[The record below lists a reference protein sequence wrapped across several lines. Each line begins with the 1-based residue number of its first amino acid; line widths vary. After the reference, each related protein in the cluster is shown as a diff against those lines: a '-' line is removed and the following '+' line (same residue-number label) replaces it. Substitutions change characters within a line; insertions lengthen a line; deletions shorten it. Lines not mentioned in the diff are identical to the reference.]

1 MEAGGNRGLPSSLNN
16 QENLLVKA
24 WLGLARLQQLEPG
37 WSLGALP
44 MGWFGLAELLILGLL
59 ADGLFRRLGVPGLIG
74 MLGVGLLLGQS
85 GLGLID
91 PRLLALSGDLRQMA
105 LVVILL
111 RVGFGLSLG
120 SLRRVGRQVLLLA
133 WIPAAVE
140 GITVSLVAR
149 PLLGLSWLEAGLLG
163 SVIAAV
169 SPAVVV
175 PLMLRLIEERRG
187 TAKEIPQLVMAAA
200 SLDDIAVIVVN
211 GLLLGLLTA
220 QAGAA
225 LPLPLQL
232 LRLPVGLLLGTAAG
246 AALGWLLIRWI
257 EHFRPQANRQV
268 LLILAL
274 SLLLLRLQSAIN
286 TRVPFSGLVAALALG
301 VVLLELR
308 PHLAQP
314 IAAKLASIWVFAELV
329 LFTLVGAQVDLEV
342 AWRSGVAGLAV
353 LAIGLL
359 ARCGAVLACLLGSEL
374 SAGER
379 LFVMVAYLPKATV
392 QAAIGAVPLMAMQAA
407 GLPTAP
413 GEIIL
418 AVAVLSIVVT
428 APLGAWL
435 SSVVADR
442 VLQPQAPSSAGVH
455 GE

>member
-1 MEAGGNRGLPSSLNN
+1 
-16 QENLLVKA
+16 
-24 WLGLARLQQLEPG
+24 
-37 WSLGALP
+37 

-225 LPLPLQL
+225 LPLQL
-232 LRLPVGLLLGTAAG
+232 LRLPVGLLLGAAAG

-257 EHFRPQANRQV
+257 ERFRPQANRQV

-308 PHLAQP
+308 PNLAQP

-379 LFVMVAYLPKATV
+379 LFVTVAYLPKATV
-392 QAAIGAVPLMAMQAA
+392 KAAIGAVPLMAMQAA

-442 VLQPQAPSSAGVH
+442 VLQPQAPSSAGLH

>member
-1 MEAGGNRGLPSSLNN
+1 
-16 QENLLVKA
+16 
-24 WLGLARLQQLEPG
+24 
-37 WSLGALP
+37 

-74 MLGVGLLLGQS
+74 MLAVGLLLGQS
-85 GLGLID
+85 GVGLID

-133 WIPAAVE
+133 WVPAAAE
-140 GITVSLVAR
+140 GLTISLVAR

-163 SVIAAV
+163 SVLAAV

-187 TAKEIPQLVMAAA
+187 TAKEIPQMVMAAA
-200 SLDDIAVIVVN
+200 SLDDIAVIVVS

-220 QAGAA
+220 RAGAA
-225 LPLPLQL
+225 LPLQL
-232 LRLPVGLLLGTAAG
+232 LRLPVGLLLGAAAG

-257 EHFRPQANRQV
+257 ERFRPQANRQV

-274 SLLLLRLQSAIN
+274 SLLLLRLQSAIH
-286 TRVPFSGLVAALALG
+286 TRLPFSGLVAALALG

-308 PHLAQP
+308 PNLAQP

-329 LFTLVGAQVDLEV
+329 LFTLVGAQVDLGV

-359 ARCGAVLACLLGSEL
+359 ARCGAVLVCLLGSAL

-392 QAAIGAVPLMAMQAA
+392 QAAIGAVPLTAMQAA

-442 VLQPQAPSSAGVH
+442 VLLPHPLAPAGGP

>member
-1 MEAGGNRGLPSSLNN
+1 MN
-16 QENLLVKA
+16 
-24 WLGLARLQQLEPG
+24 
-37 WSLGALP
+37 
-44 MGWFGLAELLILGLL
+44 WFGLAELLILGLL
-59 ADGLFRRLGVPGLIG
+59 ADGLLRRLGVPGLIG

-91 PRLLALSGDLRQMA
+91 PRLLAFSGDLRQLA

-111 RVGFGLSLG
+111 RVGLGLNLKT
-120 SLRRVGRQVLLLA
+120 LQQVGRRVLLLA

-140 GITVSLVAR
+140 GVTISLVAQ

-175 PLMLRLIEERRG
+175 PLMLRLIAERRG
-187 TAKEIPQLVMAAA
+187 TEKAIPQMVMAAA

-211 GLLLGLLTA
+211 GVLLGLLAKQTTA
-220 QAGAA
+220 
-225 LPLPLQL
+225 LPLQL
-232 LRLPVGLLLGTAAG
+232 LRLPLGLGLGAAAG

-257 EHFRPQANRQV
+257 ERFRPQANRQV
-268 LLILAL
+268 LLVLAL
-274 SLLLLRLQSAIN
+274 SLLLLRLQSGIN
-286 TRVPFSGLVAALALG
+286 MLVPFTGLVAAIALG

-308 PHLAQP
+308 PNLAAP
-314 IAAKLASIWVFAELV
+314 IAGKLASIWVFAELV
-329 LFTLVGAQVDLEV
+329 LFTLVGAQVDLGV
-342 AWRSGVAGLAV
+342 AWRSGLAGLAV
-353 LAIGLL
+353 LVIGLV
-359 ARCGAVLACLLGSEL
+359 ARCIGTLLCLQGSAL

-379 LFVMVAYLPKATV
+379 LFVTVASIPKATV
-392 QAAIGAVPLMAMQAA
+392 QAAIGALPLMAMRAA

-418 AVAVLSIVVT
+418 AVAVLSIVTT

-435 SSVVADR
+435 SGLVADR
-442 VLQPQAPSSAGVH
+442 VLRPEPAGSA
-455 GE
+455 EPIAR

>member
-1 MEAGGNRGLPSSLNN
+1 
-16 QENLLVKA
+16 
-24 WLGLARLQQLEPG
+24 
-37 WSLGALP
+37 

-74 MLGVGLLLGQS
+74 MLGAGLLLGQS

-91 PRLLALSGDLRQMA
+91 PKLLALSGDLRQMA

-111 RVGFGLSLG
+111 RVGFGLNLKT
-120 SLRRVGRQVLLLA
+120 LQQVGKRVLLLA

-140 GITVSLVAR
+140 GFTISLVAQ
-149 PLLGLSWLEAGLLG
+149 PLLGLTWLEAGLLG

-187 TAKEIPQLVMAAA
+187 TAKAIPQMVMAAA

-211 GLLLGLLTA
+211 GALLGLLA
-220 QAGAA
+220 AGNTG
-225 LPLPLQL
+225 LPAQL
-232 LRLPVGLLLGTAAG
+232 LRLPVGLLSGIAAG

-257 EHFRPQANRQV
+257 ERFRPNANRQV

-274 SLLLLRLQSAIN
+274 SLLLLRLQGSSN
-286 TRVPFSGLVAALALG
+286 NLVPFTGLVAAMALG
-301 VVLLELR
+301 VLLLELR
-308 PHLAQP
+308 PNLAQP

-329 LFTLVGAQVDLEV
+329 LFTLVGAQVDLAV
-342 AWRSGVAGLAV
+342 AWRSGLAGLAV

-359 ARCGAVLACLLGSEL
+359 ARSLGTWLCLQGSTL
-374 SAGER
+374 STGER
-379 LFVMVAYLPKATV
+379 LFVTVAYIPKATV
-392 QAAIGAVPLMAMQAA
+392 QAAIGALPLMAMQAA
-407 GLPTAP
+407 GLPTVP
-413 GEIIL
+413 GDVIL
-418 AVAVLSIVVT
+418 AVAVLSIVTT

-435 SSVVADR
+435 SGLVADR
-442 VLQPQAPSSAGVH
+442 VLRPEPA
-455 GE
+455 

>member
-1 MEAGGNRGLPSSLNN
+1 MS
-16 QENLLVKA
+16 
-24 WLGLARLQQLEPG
+24 
-37 WSLGALP
+37 
-44 MGWFGLAELLILGLL
+44 WFGLAELLILGLL

-74 MLGVGLLLGQS
+74 MLLVGVALGQS
-85 GLGLID
+85 GMGLLD
-91 PRLLALSGDLRQMA
+91 PRLLALSAELRQMA

-111 RVGFGLSLG
+111 RVGFGLNLST
-120 SLRRVGRQVLLLA
+120 LRRVGRRVLLLA
-133 WIPAAVE
+133 WIPATCE
-140 GITVSLVAR
+140 GLMITLVAQ
-149 PLLGLSWLEAGLLG
+149 PLLGLSLLEAALLG

-175 PLMLRLIEERRG
+175 PLMLRLIEEKRG
-187 TAKEIPQLVMAAA
+187 TERAIPQMVMAAA
-200 SLDDIAVIVVN
+200 SLDDVLVIVVN
-211 GLLLGLLTA
+211 GVLLGLLV
-220 QAGAA
+220 QQGGGVSGA
-225 LPLPLQL
+225 LI
-232 LRLPVGLLLGTAAG
+232 RLPVGLALGGAAG
-246 AALGWLLIRWI
+246 AGLGWLLIRWI
-257 EHFRPQANRQV
+257 ARFRPQANRQV

-274 SLLLLRLQSAIN
+274 SLLLLRLQERIN
-286 TRVPFSGLVAALALG
+286 GLVPFTGLVAAIALG
-301 VVLLELR
+301 VVILELR
-308 PHLAQP
+308 DDLAHP

-329 LFTLVGAQVDLEV
+329 LFTLVGAQVDLGV

-359 ARCGAVLACLLGSEL
+359 ARCGAVQACLLGSAL

-392 QAAIGAVPLMAMQAA
+392 QAAIGAVPLTAMQAA

-442 VLQPQAPSSAGVH
+442 VLLPHPLAPAGGP

>member
-1 MEAGGNRGLPSSLNN
+1 MGHD
-16 QENLLVKA
+16 V
-24 WLGLARLQQLEPG
+24 WCV
-37 WSLGALP
+37 P

-91 PRLLALSGDLRQMA
+91 PKLLALSGDLRQMA

-111 RVGFGLSLG
+111 RVGFGLNIKTLQQ
-120 SLRRVGRQVLLLA
+120 VGKKVLLLA

-140 GITVSLVAR
+140 GFTISLVAQ

-187 TAKEIPQLVMAAA
+187 TAKAIPQMVMAAA

-211 GLLLGLLTA
+211 GALLGLLA
-220 QAGAA
+220 AGASD
-225 LPLPLQL
+225 LPAQL
-232 LRLPVGLLLGTAAG
+232 LRLPVGLLLGVAAG
-246 AALGWLLIRWI
+246 AALGWVLIRWI
-257 EHFRPQANRQV
+257 ERFRPNANRQV

-274 SLLLLRLQSAIN
+274 SLLLLRLQGSIN
-286 TRVPFSGLVAALALG
+286 KLVPFTGLVAAMALG
-301 VVLLELR
+301 VLLLELR
-308 PHLAQP
+308 PNLAQP

-329 LFTLVGAQVDLEV
+329 LFTLVGAQVDLGV
-342 AWRSGVAGLAV
+342 AWRSGLAGLVV
-353 LAIGLL
+353 LTIGLV
-359 ARCGAVLACLLGSEL
+359 ARSGAVLACLMGSPL

-379 LFVMVAYLPKATV
+379 LFVTVAYIPKATV

-407 GLPTAP
+407 GLSTAP
-413 GEIIL
+413 GEVIL
-418 AVAVLSIVVT
+418 AVAVLSIVTT

-435 SSVVADR
+435 SGLVADR
-442 VLQPQAPSSAGVH
+442 VLRPEPAGLQA
-455 GE
+455 

>member
-1 MEAGGNRGLPSSLNN
+1 MT
-16 QENLLVKA
+16 
-24 WLGLARLQQLEPG
+24 
-37 WSLGALP
+37 
-44 MGWFGLAELLILGLL
+44 WFGLAELLILGLL

-74 MLGVGLLLGQS
+74 MLLVGITLGQS

-111 RVGFGLSLG
+111 RVGFGLNLKT
-120 SLRRVGRQVLLLA
+120 LQQVGKRVLLLA

-140 GITVSLVAR
+140 GFTISLVAQ

-187 TAKEIPQLVMAAA
+187 TGKAIPQMVMAAA

-211 GLLLGLLTA
+211 GALLGLLA
-220 QAGAA
+220 AGNSD
-225 LPLPLQL
+225 LTVQL
-232 LRLPVGLLLGTAAG
+232 LQLPVGLLLGVAAG

-257 EHFRPQANRQV
+257 ERFRPNANRQV

-274 SLLLLRLQSAIN
+274 SLLLLRLQSSIN
-286 TRVPFSGLVAALALG
+286 TLVPFTGLVAAMALG
-301 VVLLELR
+301 VLLLELR
-308 PHLAQP
+308 PNLAQP
-314 IAAKLASIWVFAELV
+314 IAAKLASIWVFSELV
-329 LFTLVGAQVDLEV
+329 LFTLVGAQVDLGV
-342 AWRSGVAGLAV
+342 AWRSGLAGLAV
-353 LAIGLL
+353 LAIGLV
-359 ARCGAVLACLLGSEL
+359 ARSFGTLLCLQGSDL
-374 SAGER
+374 TAGER
-379 LFVMVAYLPKATV
+379 MFVTVAYIPKATV

-407 GLPTAP
+407 GRPAGP
-413 GEIIL
+413 GEVIL
-418 AVAVLSIVVT
+418 AVAVLSIVTT

-435 SSVVADR
+435 SGLVADR
-442 VLQPQAPSSAGVH
+442 VLRPEPAQAEA
-455 GE
+455 

>member
-1 MEAGGNRGLPSSLNN
+1 MVTCHWR
-16 QENLLVKA
+16 K
-24 WLGLARLQQLEPG
+24 
-37 WSLGALP
+37 P

-74 MLGVGLLLGQS
+74 MLAVGLLLGQS

-91 PRLLALSGDLRQMA
+91 PKLLALSGDLRQMA

-111 RVGFGLSLG
+111 RVGFGLNLKT
-120 SLRRVGRQVLLLA
+120 LQQVGKRVLLLA
-133 WIPAAVE
+133 WIPATLE
-140 GITVSLVAR
+140 GFTISLVAQ

-187 TAKEIPQLVMAAA
+187 TSKAIPQMVMAAA

-211 GLLLGLLTA
+211 GALLGLLVTRSTNMSV
-220 QAGAA
+220 
-225 LPLPLQL
+225 QL
-232 LRLPVGLLLGTAAG
+232 LRLPVGLLLGIAAG

-257 EHFRPQANRQV
+257 ERFRPNANRQV
-268 LLILAL
+268 LLVLAL
-274 SLLLLRLQSAIN
+274 SLLLLRLQSSIN
-286 TRVPFSGLVAALALG
+286 TLVPFTGLVAAMALG
-301 VVLLELR
+301 VLLLELR
-308 PHLAQP
+308 PNLAQP
-314 IAAKLASIWVFAELV
+314 ISAKLASIWVFAELV
-329 LFTLVGAQVDLEV
+329 LFTLVGAQVDLGV
-342 AWRSGVAGLAV
+342 AWRSGMAGLAV
-353 LAIGLL
+353 LAIGLV
-359 ARCGAVLACLLGSEL
+359 ARSIGTLLCLQGSEL

-379 LFVMVAYLPKATV
+379 LFVTVAYIPKATV

-407 GLPTAP
+407 GMPAAP

-418 AVAVLSIVVT
+418 AVAVLSIVTT

-435 SSVVADR
+435 SGLVADR
-442 VLQPQAPSSAGVH
+442 VLRPEPPAPPLSHSSM
-455 GE
+455 

>member
-1 MEAGGNRGLPSSLNN
+1 MVTCHWR
-16 QENLLVKA
+16 K
-24 WLGLARLQQLEPG
+24 
-37 WSLGALP
+37 P

-74 MLGVGLLLGQS
+74 MLAVGLLLGQS

-111 RVGFGLSLG
+111 RVGFGLNLKT
-120 SLRRVGRQVLLLA
+120 LQQVGKRVLLLA
-133 WIPAAVE
+133 WIPATLE
-140 GITVSLVAR
+140 GFTISLVAQ

-187 TAKEIPQLVMAAA
+187 TSKAIPQMVMAAA

-211 GLLLGLLTA
+211 GALLGLLVTRSTNMSV
-220 QAGAA
+220 
-225 LPLPLQL
+225 QL
-232 LRLPVGLLLGTAAG
+232 LRLPVGLLLGIAAG

-257 EHFRPQANRQV
+257 ERFSPNANRQV
-268 LLILAL
+268 LLVLAL
-274 SLLLLRLQSAIN
+274 SLLLLRLQSSIN
-286 TRVPFSGLVAALALG
+286 TLVPFTGLVAAMALG
-301 VVLLELR
+301 VLLLELR
-308 PHLAQP
+308 PNLAQP
-314 IAAKLASIWVFAELV
+314 ISAKLASIWVFAELV
-329 LFTLVGAQVDLEV
+329 LFTLVGAQVDLGV
-342 AWRSGVAGLAV
+342 AWRSGLAGLAV
-353 LAIGLL
+353 LAIGLV
-359 ARCGAVLACLLGSEL
+359 ARSIGTLLCLQGSEL
-374 SAGER
+374 SPGER
-379 LFVMVAYLPKATV
+379 LFVTVAYIPKATV

-407 GLPTAP
+407 GMPAAP

-418 AVAVLSIVVT
+418 AVAVLSIVTT

-435 SSVVADR
+435 SGLVADR
-442 VLQPQAPSSAGVH
+442 VLRPDRQRGPGECSGEASCICEATESSCSH
-455 GE
+455 D

>member
-1 MEAGGNRGLPSSLNN
+1 MVTCHWR
-16 QENLLVKA
+16 K
-24 WLGLARLQQLEPG
+24 
-37 WSLGALP
+37 P

-74 MLGVGLLLGQS
+74 MLAVGLLLGQS
-85 GLGLID
+85 GLGLLD

-111 RVGFGLSLG
+111 RVGFGLNLKT
-120 SLRRVGRQVLLLA
+120 LQQVGKRVLLLA
-133 WIPAAVE
+133 WIPATLE
-140 GITVSLVAR
+140 GFTISLVAQ

-187 TAKEIPQLVMAAA
+187 TNKAIPQMVMAAA

-211 GLLLGLLTA
+211 GALLGLLVTRSTNMSA
-220 QAGAA
+220 
-225 LPLPLQL
+225 QL
-232 LRLPVGLLLGTAAG
+232 LRLPVGLLLGIAAG

-257 EHFRPQANRQV
+257 ERFRPNANRQV

-274 SLLLLRLQSAIN
+274 SLLLLRLQSSIN
-286 TRVPFSGLVAALALG
+286 TLVPFTGLVAAMALG
-301 VVLLELR
+301 VLLLELR
-308 PHLAQP
+308 PNLAQP
-314 IAAKLASIWVFAELV
+314 ISAKLASIWVFAELV
-329 LFTLVGAQVDLEV
+329 LFTLVGAQVDLGV
-342 AWRSGVAGLAV
+342 AWRSGLAGLAV
-353 LAIGLL
+353 LAIGLV
-359 ARCGAVLACLLGSEL
+359 ARSFGTLLCLQGSEL

-379 LFVMVAYLPKATV
+379 LFVTVAYIPKATV

-407 GLPTAP
+407 GMPAAP

-418 AVAVLSIVVT
+418 AVAVLSIVTT

-435 SSVVADR
+435 SGLVADR
-442 VLQPQAPSSAGVH
+442 VLRPEPPAPPLSHSSM
-455 GE
+455 

>member
-1 MEAGGNRGLPSSLNN
+1 
-16 QENLLVKA
+16 
-24 WLGLARLQQLEPG
+24 
-37 WSLGALP
+37 

-74 MLGVGLLLGQS
+74 MLAVGLLLGQS

-91 PRLLALSGDLRQMA
+91 PKLLAISGDLRQMA

-111 RVGFGLSLG
+111 RVGFGLNLKT
-120 SLRRVGRQVLLLA
+120 LQQVGKGVLLLA
-133 WIPAAVE
+133 WIPATLE
-140 GITVSLVAR
+140 GFTISLVAQ

-187 TAKEIPQLVMAAA
+187 TSKAIPQMVMAAA

-211 GLLLGLLTA
+211 GALLGLLVTRSTNMSV
-220 QAGAA
+220 
-225 LPLPLQL
+225 QL
-232 LRLPVGLLLGTAAG
+232 LRLPVGLLLGIAAG

-257 EHFRPQANRQV
+257 ERFRPNANRQV
-268 LLILAL
+268 LLVLAL
-274 SLLLLRLQSAIN
+274 SLLLLRLQSSIN
-286 TRVPFSGLVAALALG
+286 TLVPFTGLVAAMALG
-301 VVLLELR
+301 VLLLELR
-308 PHLAQP
+308 PNLAQP
-314 IAAKLASIWVFAELV
+314 ISAKLASIWVFAELV
-329 LFTLVGAQVDLEV
+329 LFTLVGAQVDLGV
-342 AWRSGVAGLAV
+342 AWRSGLAGLAV
-353 LAIGLL
+353 LAIGLV
-359 ARCGAVLACLLGSEL
+359 ARSIGTLLCLQGSEL

-379 LFVMVAYLPKATV
+379 LFVTVAYIPKATV

-407 GLPTAP
+407 GMPAAP

-418 AVAVLSIVVT
+418 AVAVLSIVTT

-435 SSVVADR
+435 SGLVADR
-442 VLQPQAPSSAGVH
+442 VLRPEPPAPPLSHSSM
-455 GE
+455 

>member
-1 MEAGGNRGLPSSLNN
+1 
-16 QENLLVKA
+16 
-24 WLGLARLQQLEPG
+24 
-37 WSLGALP
+37 

-74 MLGVGLLLGQS
+74 MLAVGLLLGQS

-111 RVGFGLSLG
+111 RVGFGLN
-120 SLRRVGRQVLLLA
+120 LRTLQQVGKRVLLLA
-133 WIPAAVE
+133 WIPATLE
-140 GITVSLVAR
+140 GFTISLVAQ

-175 PLMLRLIEERRG
+175 PLMLRLIKERRG
-187 TAKEIPQLVMAAA
+187 TNKAIPQMVMAAA

-211 GLLLGLLTA
+211 GALLGLLVTRSTNMSA
-220 QAGAA
+220 
-225 LPLPLQL
+225 QL
-232 LRLPVGLLLGTAAG
+232 LRLPVGLLLGIAAG

-257 EHFRPQANRQV
+257 ERFRPNANRQV

-274 SLLLLRLQSAIN
+274 SLLLLRLQSCIN
-286 TRVPFSGLVAALALG
+286 TLVPFTGLVAAMALG
-301 VVLLELR
+301 VLLLELR
-308 PHLAQP
+308 PNLAQP
-314 IAAKLASIWVFAELV
+314 ISAKLASIWVFAELV
-329 LFTLVGAQVDLEV
+329 LFTLVGAQVDLGV
-342 AWRSGVAGLAV
+342 AWRSGLAGLAV
-353 LAIGLL
+353 LAIGLV
-359 ARCGAVLACLLGSEL
+359 ARSIGTLLCLQGSEL

-379 LFVMVAYLPKATV
+379 LFVTVAYIPKATV

-407 GLPTAP
+407 GMPAAP

-418 AVAVLSIVVT
+418 AVAVLSIVTT

-435 SSVVADR
+435 SGLVADR
-442 VLQPQAPSSAGVH
+442 VLRPEPPAPPLSHSSM
-455 GE
+455 